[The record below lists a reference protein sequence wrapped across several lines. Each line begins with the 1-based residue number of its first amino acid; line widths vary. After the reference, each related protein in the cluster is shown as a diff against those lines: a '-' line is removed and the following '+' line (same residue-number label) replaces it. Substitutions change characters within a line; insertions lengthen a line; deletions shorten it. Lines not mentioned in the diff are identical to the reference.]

1 MKISLKYLSSIAFAT
16 MIVLGTVSCSD
27 SEGSGGDADQEI
39 LEKAVPQYVNNV
51 VISTYKSLADET
63 IDLYDALVE
72 LKAEKNNDNV
82 KKAVAEWI
90 ATRKYWELSEA
101 FLFGAAADFGIDPHI
116 DTWPLDKA
124 ALVSLLS
131 NSDYLA
137 SMDSE
142 DGPAWA
148 GEKLGPSLLGFH
160 GIEYILYAD
169 GQIKDADQITNDQLI
184 YAVAVAGDLR
194 NQCIRLE
201 AAWAGFDNVSDDK
214 QKLIEEFELGITMG
228 NKSYYGADMINAG
241 KAGSTYRTIL
251 DANEAILDGCVTIA
265 DEVATM
271 KIGKPHTGEDPNYL
285 ESPYSYNSKTD
296 FIDNIISIRNA
307 YLGYIADPLAL
318 VSGPIPSV
326 SKYFEA
332 NNPVLNT
339 KVINAIDNAIAKIE
353 AIPYPFDTNYSST
366 EAGDAMDAC
375 NDLAAVLTE
384 AKVALRK

>member
-1 MKISLKYLSSIAFAT
+1 MRISLKFLSLTAFAAV
-16 MIVLGTVSCSD
+16 IVFGTVSCSD
-27 SEGSGGDADQEI
+27 SEDNTGNENQEI

-51 VISTYKSLADET
+51 VITTYKSLADET
-63 IDLYDALVE
+63 IDLYEALVA
-72 LKAEKNNDNV
+72 LKASKTDANV
-82 KKAVAEWI
+82 RKAADEWI

-116 DTWPLDKA
+116 DTWPLDKT
-124 ALVSLLS
+124 ALTSLLN

-160 GIEYILYAD
+160 GIEYILYAN
-169 GQIKDADQITNDQLI
+169 GNVKSASQITNNELI

-201 AAWAGFDNVSDDK
+201 AAWAGLTNVSAEK
-214 QKLIEEFELGITMG
+214 QELIEEFELGVTMG

-241 KAGSTYRTIL
+241 NAGSTYRTIL
-251 DANEAILDGCVTIA
+251 DANEAIIEGCVTIA

-271 KIGKPHTGEDPNYL
+271 KIGKPHTGVDPNYL
-285 ESPYSYNSKTD
+285 ESPYSYNSKVD
-296 FIDNIISIRNA
+296 FIDNIKSIQNA
-307 YLGYIADPLAL
+307 YLGGVDASNRGI
-318 VSGPIPSV
+318 SV
-326 SKYFEA
+326 SDYIKIID
-332 NNPVLNT
+332 PVLNT
-339 KVINAIDNAIAKIE
+339 KVVDAITNAIAKIE

-366 EAGDAMDAC
+366 QAKAAMDAC
-375 NDLAAVLTE
+375 NELADILTE

>member
-1 MKISLKYLSSIAFAT
+1 MVF
-16 MIVLGTVSCSD
+16 GTTSCSD
-27 SEGSGGDADQEI
+27 GEDNTGNENQEI

-51 VISTYKSLADET
+51 VITTYKSLADET
-63 IDLYDALVE
+63 IDLYEALVA
-72 LKAEKNNDNV
+72 LKANKTDANV
-82 KKAVAEWI
+82 KKATDEWI

-101 FLFGAAADFGIDPHI
+101 FLFGAAGDFGIDPHI
-116 DTWPLDKA
+116 DTWPLDRT
-124 ALVSLLS
+124 ALVSLL
-131 NSDYLA
+131 NNNDYLA

-142 DGPAWA
+142 DGSAWA

-160 GIEYILYAD
+160 GIEYILYAN
-169 GQIKDADQITNDQLI
+169 GNVKSASQITNNELI

-201 AAWAGFDNVSDDK
+201 AAWAGLDNVSAVK
-214 QKLIEEFELGITMG
+214 QALIEEFELGVTMG

-251 DANEAILDGCVTIA
+251 DANEAIIEGCVTIA

-285 ESPYSYNSKTD
+285 ESPYSYNSKVD
-296 FIDNIISIRNA
+296 FIDNIKSIENA
-307 YLGYIADPLAL
+307 YLGGISASARG
-318 VSGPIPSV
+318 VSV
-326 SKYFEA
+326 SDYIKIVHSE
-332 NNPVLNT
+332 LNT
-339 KVINAIDNAIAKIE
+339 KVINAIANAIAKIE

-366 EAGDAMDAC
+366 QAKAAMDAC
-375 NDLAAVLTE
+375 NELADVLTE

>member
-1 MKISLKYLSSIAFAT
+1 MRIFFKYLPLVVFVVAMVF
-16 MIVLGTVSCSD
+16 GTTSCSD
-27 SEGSGGDADQEI
+27 GEDNTGNENQEI

-51 VISTYKSLADET
+51 VITTYKSLADET
-63 IDLYDALVE
+63 IDLYEALVA
-72 LKAEKNNDNV
+72 LKANKTDANV
-82 KKAVAEWI
+82 KKATDEWI

-101 FLFGAAADFGIDPHI
+101 FLFGAAGDFGIDPHI
-116 DTWPLDKA
+116 DTWPLDRT
-124 ALVSLLS
+124 ALVSLL
-131 NSDYLA
+131 NNNDYLA

-142 DGPAWA
+142 DGSAWA

-160 GIEYILYAD
+160 GIEYILYAN
-169 GQIKDADQITNDQLI
+169 GNVKSASQITNNELI

-201 AAWAGFDNVSDDK
+201 AAWAGLDNVSAVK
-214 QKLIEEFELGITMG
+214 QALIEEFELGVTMG

-251 DANEAILDGCVTIA
+251 DANEAIIEGCVTIA

-285 ESPYSYNSKTD
+285 ESPYSYNSKVD
-296 FIDNIISIRNA
+296 FIDNIKSIENA
-307 YLGYIADPLAL
+307 YLGGISASARG
-318 VSGPIPSV
+318 VSV
-326 SKYFEA
+326 SDYIKIVHSE
-332 NNPVLNT
+332 LNT
-339 KVINAIDNAIAKIE
+339 KVINAIANAIAKIE

-366 EAGDAMDAC
+366 QAKAAMDAC
-375 NDLAAVLTE
+375 NELADVLTE